1 MSAITRDGSASTLY
15 MKFDKILRSAQG
27 MAIWQDR
34 AFILYDTGMCGVYDL
49 KGRTAAPLAAFPLG
63 SYNEGMPTRDYLNHA
78 NHCMFGSL
86 HWGDNPI
93 PLLYVT
99 VGTGIGADADGYYYR
114 LSVENIVE
122 SAAGYRA
129 EVLQT
134 VTYQPSESVPAPWEA
149 PCWGCPAFFVN
160 NAENALYIFSAR
172 YRTKRGCV
180 PEGEHNAYI
189 ITRFD
194 LPSLDAGPLV
204 RLTARD
210 IRDQFSVASDIP
222 FTQGGQLTDG
232 ILYYTFGC
240 PKAGYPVHVMA
251 FDLRKKSLLWQAG
264 NMDEAFRGEEI
275 ECCDWYKGQLL
286 CNTNGGSL
294 YALRF
299 REEEQNG

>member
-1 MSAITRDGSASTLY
+1 MNPMIRDGSASTLY
-15 MKFDKILRSAQG
+15 MKYQKILPSAQG

-34 AFILYDTGMCGVYDL
+34 AYILYNTGVCAVYDL
-49 KGRTAAPLAAFPLG
+49 VTRALQPAAAFPLG
-63 SYNEGMPTRDYLNHA
+63 SYNDGKPTRDYLNHA

-86 HWGDNPI
+86 HLDGNPI

-99 VGTGIGADADGYYYR
+99 AGTGIGNDEDGFYYR
-114 LSVENIVE
+114 LCVENIVRSGE
-122 SAAGYRA
+122 AYASHL
-129 EVLQT
+129 LQT
-134 VTYQPSESVPAPWEA
+134 VTYRPTETVTAPFVD
-149 PCWGCPAFFVN
+149 PCWGCPAFFADN
-160 NAENALYIFSAR
+160 ERKALYIFSAR

-194 LPSLDAGPLV
+194 LPDLSAGPMV

-210 IRDQFSVASDIP
+210 IRDQFSVESDVP

-240 PKAGYPVHVMA
+240 PKAGYPVCVMA
-251 FDLRKKSLLWQAG
+251 FDVDRKILKWQAE
-264 NMDEAFRGEEI
+264 NMDAAFCGEEI

-294 YALRF
+294 YTLRF
-299 REEEQNG
+299 TEGEV